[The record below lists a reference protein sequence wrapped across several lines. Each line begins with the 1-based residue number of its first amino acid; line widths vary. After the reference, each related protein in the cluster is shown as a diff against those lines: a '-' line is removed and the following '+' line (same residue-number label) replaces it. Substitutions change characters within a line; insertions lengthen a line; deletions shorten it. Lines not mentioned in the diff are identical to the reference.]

1 VREQG
6 LVARTVVLKVRYGDF
21 KTLTRSHTFATPQAT
36 GPSFWTAARALLDGL
51 PLRDGV
57 RLLGVSASG
66 LLDSGASSGQQL
78 QLLLVP
84 TPAETGAGGRP
95 TGSAGAGARPLAAT
109 SGRTAM
115 APGPGAGP
123 AWAKASQAV
132 DAVRARFGAGA
143 LRPGTSLVEPEKAKE
158 RTPPERP

>member
-1 VREQG
+1 M
-6 LVARTVVLKVRYGDF
+6 
-21 KTLTRSHTFATPQAT
+21 
-36 GPSFWTAARALLDGL
+36 
-51 PLRDGV
+51 

-78 QLLLVP
+78 QLPLG
-84 TPAETGAGGRP
+84 PAPAGTGAG
-95 TGSAGAGARPLAAT
+95 
-109 SGRTAM
+109 
-115 APGPGAGP
+115 PGPGAGP

-132 DAVRARFGAGA
+132 DAVRARFGAEA